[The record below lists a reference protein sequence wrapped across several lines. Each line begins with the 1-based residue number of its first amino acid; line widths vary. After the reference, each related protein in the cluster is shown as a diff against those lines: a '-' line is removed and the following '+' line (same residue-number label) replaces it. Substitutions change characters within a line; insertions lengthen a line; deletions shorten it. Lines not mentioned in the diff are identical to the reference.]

1 MNRQM
6 VMAAALLAAG
16 LGGCVASGA
25 IKARLHDGEPV
36 TMHYRT
42 ERFGLNGT
50 MTATL
55 PSGEKFSGR
64 FLQVSSE
71 TDSETLAPYW
81 MGWGAGWDGWSPWS
95 DDDSDWMGEGGMVS
109 SASQYYSGK
118 VIATLLGDRSGR
130 MRCAFR
136 LANPEQGM
144 EGGGVGGCQTGD
156 KQKID
161 AEF

>member
-1 MNRQM
+1 ML
-6 VMAAALLAAG
+6 VAAG
-16 LGGCVASGA
+16 LTAGLSGCVASGA

-42 ERFGLNGT
+42 ERFGLDGT
-50 MTATL
+50 MTATM
-55 PSGEKFSGR
+55 PDGQKFSGR
-64 FLQVSSE
+64 FLQVTSD
-71 TDSETLAPYW
+71 TDAETLEPFW
-81 MGWGAGWDGWSPWS
+81 MGWGAGWGGWSPWS
-95 DDDSDWMGEGGMVS
+95 DDDSDWMGEGGMMPS
-109 SASQYYSGK
+109 FMQYYSGK
-118 VIATLLGDRSGR
+118 VVATMLGDRGGR

-136 LANPEQGM
+136 LGEPEEGM